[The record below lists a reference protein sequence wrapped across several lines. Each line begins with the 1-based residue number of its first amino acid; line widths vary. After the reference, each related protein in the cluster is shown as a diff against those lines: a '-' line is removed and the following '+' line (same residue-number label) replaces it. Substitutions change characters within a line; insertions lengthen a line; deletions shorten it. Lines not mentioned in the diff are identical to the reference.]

1 METHL
6 VSTTKACLQLSLSRR
21 FAHVLQSAE
30 SFPMSCEGSVRRC
43 LRGLSQCSSF
53 RILNPRGKSNRVAVF
68 GSPNSVTRQPVS
80 ILKSFGVCE
89 SFVGDFFDS
98 SRHSRNSAFSSHDYT
113 KCHGFWD
120 FDITRNSITCTFTSA
135 TTPNTPNTDVEISYE
150 PFQRLENFYDD
161 HLFLFP
167 EENWDVDV
175 QEASNALKVHLITL
189 KTAAHVED
197 GSTVLCWGGSPALI
211 HQLSVIC
218 PDSLVVSHCS
228 LSVLAVVKES
238 NDDIVCWHGDIA
250 DMPSSSYGPFDSV
263 FLNSLPALH
272 ESPVQLLQAT
282 ARLCK
287 PGGRIVISNSEG
299 QKGLAACREKN
310 PEVVLHD
317 LPDASALEKMI
328 DGLPLKVVE
337 IQDGSSYIAALE
349 VTSPVYISSS
359 GLNGSAYFSDITKSK
374 IRGNRTFDL
383 VPNYPIRVRGHVV
396 KGFGRGSKQ
405 MGIPTANVDPN
416 EVPEEVLQMPKGVYC
431 GWAQVLGE
439 KLDAG
444 VHRMAMNIGNR
455 PTFADADGVTVE
467 VHILHN
473 YGDVDFYGKE
483 MSFVVLG
490 FIREEM
496 QFKTLGELVRRIHA
510 DLEIARK
517 GVEDDD
523 MQHFATDEVFVR
535 R

>member
-1 METHL
+1 MENHI
-6 VSTTKACLQLSLSRR
+6 VSTTKALLQLSSSRR
-21 FAHVLQSAE
+21 FAHTLQSAE
-30 SFPMSCEGSVRRC
+30 SFPMSCEGCVRRC

-53 RILNPRGKSNRVAVF
+53 RTLNPRRNSSRVAVF
-68 GSPNSVTRQPVS
+68 RNSNPVTRVVS
-80 ILKSFGVCE
+80 LWKSFGDGE
-89 SFVGDFFDS
+89 SLVGEFSES
-98 SRHSRNSAFSSHDYT
+98 SRLRRNSAFSSHDRT
-113 KCHGFWD
+113 KRHGFWN
-120 FDITRNSITCTFTSA
+120 FDITRSSTTSNLTSA
-135 TTPNTPNTDVEISYE
+135 TNPHIPTTDVENPCE

-161 HLFLFP
+161 HLFVFP
-167 EENWDVDV
+167 EENWDVDS
-175 QEASNALKVHLITL
+175 QDASDSLKVHLDTL
-189 KTAAHVED
+189 KTAAQVED

-211 HQLSVIC
+211 HLLSITC

-228 LSVLAVVKES
+228 LSVLAMIKES

-250 DMPSSSYGPFDSV
+250 DIPSSYGPFDSV

-272 ESPVQLLQAT
+272 ASPVQLLKAT

-299 QKGLAACREKN
+299 QKSLAACREKN
-310 PEVVLHD
+310 PQVVLQD
-317 LPDASALEKMI
+317 LPSASALERMI
-328 DGLPLKVVE
+328 DGLPLKVVQ

-349 VTSPVYISSS
+349 VTSPVHISSS
-359 GLNGSAYFSDITKSK
+359 DLNGSVYSSDTTKSK
-374 IRGNRTFDL
+374 MRGDRTFDL
-383 VPNYPIRVRGHVV
+383 VPKYPIRVRGHVV

-405 MGIPTANVDPN
+405 MGIPTANIDPN
-416 EVPEEVLQMPKGVYC
+416 EVPDEVLQMSKGVYC

-439 KLDAG
+439 NLDAG
-444 VHRMAMNIGNR
+444 VHIMAMNIGNR

-483 MSFVVLG
+483 MRFVILG

-496 QFKTLGELVRRIHA
+496 EFKSLGELVERIHA
-510 DLEIARK
+510 DIEIARK
-517 GVEDDD
+517 GLEDDD